1 MLRGENADVI
11 VVIKHRL
18 ETLLSLPNAQQY
30 LRPGLTLVTLKRI
43 GKLHSDTEA
52 ARLMQLAKQRLFER
66 LRKPA

>member
-11 VVIKHRL
+11 VVIKHRWEL
-18 ETLLSLPNAQQY
+18 FYRCPMHNHTFALD
-30 LRPGLTLVTLKRI
+30 LTLVTLKRI
-43 GKLHSDTEA
+43 SKLHSDTEA